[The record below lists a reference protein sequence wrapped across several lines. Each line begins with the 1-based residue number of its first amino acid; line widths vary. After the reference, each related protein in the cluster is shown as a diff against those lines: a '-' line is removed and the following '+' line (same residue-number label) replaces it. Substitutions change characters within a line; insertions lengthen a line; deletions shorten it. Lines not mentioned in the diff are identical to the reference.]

1 MPKLDLNSPCMHR
14 HLVVNTSFASSS
26 NINSYP
32 GILIM
37 QSYEHRQT
45 EVCDPGPLGQKVKY
59 CN

>member
-1 MPKLDLNSPCMHR
+1 MHR